1 MLDDDSRVFIK
12 SMIKIFSPEN
22 LLEAQCLKDVL
33 ESHGIAC
40 HLGGSYLAGAV
51 GELPATGLLALYVD
65 DYDAGLAKEMIED
78 YLRASPVLEESDHI
92 QEE

>member
-1 MLDDDSRVFIK
+1 
-12 SMIKIFSPEN
+12 MIKIFCPDN

-51 GELPATGLLALYVD
+51 GELPASGLLALYVE

-78 YLRASPVLEESDHI
+78 YLKASPILEESARI
-92 QEE
+92 QED